1 MSEGI
6 KVELE
11 ISAFGQESIPS
22 CADSFRQHQIV
33 RTRILPKE
41 TTLAQIEVF
50 VQDMIVEI
58 KEDYRHPEQLQ
69 VKVTLRAK
77 ETDGVLRYLG

>member
-11 ISAFGQESIPS
+11 ISAFGQETVPS
-22 CADSFRQHQIV
+22 YDDSFRKHEIA

-41 TTLAQIEVF
+41 TTLAQLEEMVKELMAEV
-50 VQDMIVEI
+50 
-58 KEDYRHPEQLQ
+58 KEDFQQPEQILA
-69 VKVTLRAK
+69 KVTLRAK
-77 ETDGVLRYLG
+77 ETDGVLKYLG

>member
-11 ISAFGQESIPS
+11 VSAFGQESVREYD
-22 CADSFRQHQIV
+22 DSFRKHEIV

-41 TTLAQIEVF
+41 TTLEQLEVL
-50 VQDMIVEI
+50 VKEMMAEI
-58 KEDYRHPEQLQ
+58 KEDFQQPEQLIA
-69 VKVTLRAK
+69 KVTLRAK
-77 ETDGVLRYLG
+77 ETDGVLKYLG